1 MSDKL
6 RVLVV
11 DDSKV
16 IRKAFARILGE
27 QYDLVEAGDGEEAWD
42 KLEGDDEICAVFT
55 DLNMP
60 HLDGN
65 GLLARIRASEDESLK
80 NIPVILVTAAEDGA
94 DKTKSALTA
103 GATDYVLKPFDSVF
117 LQSKAKAHVKPRD
130 KIVDDGKTASMDTLT
145 RLANRTFF
153 MERGEQ
159 EMSAANRKK
168 SELALIMMALD
179 DFDKLVE
186 NTEKQLVNGLIR
198 KIGSYMS
205 SELRLEDTVGR
216 IEKDRFAILLVG
228 CELQNAYN
236 LAERLRLKIR
246 QKTIR
251 HKEQTFKVSVSV
263 GISALP
269 TNINRTFDM
278 LMLEADRRLQEAI
291 KQGGDA
297 VMPKPEGAAKK
308 TAPIDPEIAAL
319 LADAMGKLSRRD
331 AKLNDEEAVALLRR
345 LLPLLEYCDGILK
358 LELGELLEKLKKK
371 YPGF

>member
-6 RVLVV
+6 RILVV

-16 IRKAFARILGE
+16 IRKAFSRILGE
-27 QYDLVEAGDGEEAWD
+27 QYELIEAGDGEEAWD

-80 NIPVILVTAAEDGA
+80 NIPVILVTAAEDGSEN
-94 DKTKSALTA
+94 TKSALTA

-130 KIVDDGKTASMDTLT
+130 KVIDDGKTASMDTLT

-168 SELALIMMALD
+168 SELALIFMALD
-179 DFDKLVE
+179 DFDKLLDS
-186 NTEKQLVNGLIR
+186 TEKQLVNGLIR

-205 SELRLEDTVGR
+205 SEVRLEDTVGR

-236 LAERLRLKIR
+236 LAERLRHKIR

-291 KQGGDA
+291 KQGGDV
-297 VMPKPEGAAKK
+297 VMPKPEGVKK
-308 TAPIDPEIAAL
+308 AAPIDPEIATL
-319 LADAMGKLSRRD
+319 LSDAMGKLSRRD
-331 AKLNDEEAVALLRR
+331 TQLNDEEAAAVLRR

-358 LELGELLEKLKKK
+358 LELGEQVEKLKKK

>member
-16 IRKAFARILGE
+16 IRKAFARILGD

-42 KLEGDDEICAVFT
+42 KLQNDDEICAVFT

-60 HLDGN
+60 HLDGH
-65 GLLARIRASEDESLK
+65 GLLARIRGAEDEELK
-80 NIPVILVTAAEDGA
+80 NLPVILVTAAEDGA
-94 DKTKSALTA
+94 ENTKSALTA

-117 LQSKAKAHVKPRD
+117 LQSKAKAHVRPRD
-130 KIVDDGKTASMDTLT
+130 KALSDGQLASMDTLT

-159 EMSAANRKK
+159 EMSAANRHKTD
-168 SELALIMMALD
+168 LALIVVALD
-179 DFDKLVE
+179 DFQKLID

-205 SELRLEDTVGR
+205 SEVRLEDTVAR
-216 IEKDRFAILLVG
+216 IDKDRFAILLVG
-228 CELQNAYN
+228 AQLQNAYDM
-236 LAERLRLKIR
+236 AERLRQKIR

-269 TNINRTFDM
+269 ATVNRSFDM
-278 LMLEADRRLQEAI
+278 LMLDAERRLQESAR
-291 KQGGDA
+291 QGGDV
-297 VMPKPEGAAKK
+297 VMPKPEGAKK
-308 TAPIDPEIAAL
+308 AVPIDPEIAEL
-319 LADAMGKLSRRD
+319 LAEAMGKLSRRSD
-331 AKLNDEEAVALLRR
+331 KITDEETAALLRR
-345 LLPLLEYCDGILK
+345 LLPLLEYCDGVLK
-358 LELGELLEKLKKK
+358 LELGQTIETLKKK
-371 YPGF
+371 YP